1 MPSAED
7 GLVSTK
13 KQAGPCQWCRIGPEE
28 GRTRRLT
35 AGVCERERGEKAK
48 KAQLKQIRITETGRD
63 ATTMERQKTTKHGTY
78 SDFSVLI
85 VQICILKQVHP
96 AQKTCNL

>member
-1 MPSAED
+1 MPPAE
-7 GLVSTK
+7 GELVSAK
-13 KQAGPCQWCRIGPEE
+13 KLGRACQRCRIRSEE
-28 GRTRRLT
+28 GRTRRQT
-35 AGVCERERGEKAK
+35 AGVCEGERGEKAK

-63 ATTMERQKTTKHGTY
+63 ATTMERQKTTKHGTS

-85 VQICILKQVHP
+85 VQIYNLKQVQP